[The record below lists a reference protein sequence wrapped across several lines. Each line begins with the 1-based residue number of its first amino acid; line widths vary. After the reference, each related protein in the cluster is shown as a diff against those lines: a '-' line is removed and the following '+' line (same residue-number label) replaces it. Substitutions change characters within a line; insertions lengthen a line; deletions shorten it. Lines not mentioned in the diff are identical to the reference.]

1 MQKNEKPDEICLH
14 SVPGKGL
21 IHTTYSFRFLGKI
34 ADHVLQRNTI
44 NYRRP
49 TMILTRHSIRFTLMS
64 MLLFTGGFAQE
75 AAPREPSTFITVRSV
90 RFDAISTPDFQYNVR
105 GVSTRRDGRRD
116 WLQLTTE
123 YDQDLPWLDELTV
136 TFYVV
141 LTADERNFPQGAPLT
156 NMFTGSVT
164 YQNIKR
170 GRHRS
175 TMFLDPNTFERF
187 GRPSAVAVVY
197 NVQGRAAGGEV
208 QPQNTAASRWWTTQT
223 PHSIPLLNRAE
234 SPWALVEIEQ
244 FQTIKP

>member
-1 MQKNEKPDEICLH
+1 MNLKRYCLL
-14 SVPGKGL
+14 GL
-21 IHTTYSFRFLGKI
+21 TTLL
-34 ADHVLQRNTI
+34 LQCTI
-44 NYRRP
+44 V
-49 TMILTRHSIRFTLMS
+49 
-64 MLLFTGGFAQE
+64 AQE
-75 AAPREPSTFITVRSV
+75 TAERDPSTFISVRSV
-90 RFDAISTPDFQYNVR
+90 RFDAVSTPDFQYNVR
-105 GVSTRRDGRRD
+105 GASTRRDGRHD

-123 YDQDLPWLDELTV
+123 YDQDLPWLDELTI
-136 TFYVV
+136 TYYVV
-141 LTADERNFPQGAPLT
+141 LTADQRNFPEGSPLV

-175 TMFLDPNTFERF
+175 TMFLDQNTLERF

-197 NVQGRAAGGEV
+197 NVQGRPAGGDV
-208 QPQNTAASRWWTTQT
+208 QPQATAASRWWTTQT